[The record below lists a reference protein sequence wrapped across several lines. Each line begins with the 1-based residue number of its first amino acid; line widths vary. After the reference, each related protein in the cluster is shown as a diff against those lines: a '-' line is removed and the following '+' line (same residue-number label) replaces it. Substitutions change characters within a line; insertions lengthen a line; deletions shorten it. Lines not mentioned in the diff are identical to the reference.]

1 MGLGRQDFSG
11 KKLAPQE
18 ADQVVADL
26 KKYLAD
32 IAERWLI
39 RGRFHT
45 DMANGT
51 LPMEAIQVFWQN
63 WYGFVAEINNFHGVA
78 YQRHLPFFK
87 RHPELQ
93 KHFANHVADEM
104 IHPKPPGHIQ
114 IVLEQGRNFG
124 LTNDQMIEYEM
135 LPECRAFLEYYRG
148 VLYEGTMV
156 EWWASFCV
164 EEAVGHWAKFFG
176 GTLRKNFNIPE
187 DRLLPHARAGRS
199 RRARRR
205 DGARRPGLDGS
216 EKIARRRQSRHPA
229 GIQFRILPAHRHS
242 LFCLVLRGRLP
253 IRKKGRILQS
263 LIMGETNNEELS
275 PRRLM
280 RILGDFA
287 NSQILDA
294 SIEYDFFTLIHKG
307 LQSAEEIARAAGTD
321 ARATRIVLDSLPALG
336 LIEKRG
342 GKYFLTPTAEVF
354 LVKEKPSYVGDFRHV
369 ALALWDGMA
378 HLKESLKT
386 GKPLSRMDTGAELQ
400 VWEKLVL
407 GIIVIA
413 EPAAKALCDIL
424 KIGSERKG
432 IQVLDIA
439 GGSSIFGMTILSR
452 DPSAQV
458 TQLDWPNVNAVAK
471 KANKERGL
479 DGKIRFI
486 DGEHHTAP
494 IETNYYD
501 LVLAS
506 NFCRFESP
514 RGNQELFAKAYSAL
528 KPGGIFVVNDFVP
541 NEERTEPTFA
551 LRFSVY
557 TLTHTPEGECWT
569 LSQYSEW
576 LQKAG
581 FKSIEIHGDIPK
593 TLPGTTLIVAKK

>member
-1 MGLGRQDFSG
+1 
-11 KKLAPQE
+11 
-18 ADQVVADL
+18 
-26 KKYLAD
+26 
-32 IAERWLI
+32 
-39 RGRFHT
+39 
-45 DMANGT
+45 
-51 LPMEAIQVFWQN
+51 
-63 WYGFVAEINNFHGVA
+63 
-78 YQRHLPFFK
+78 
-87 RHPELQ
+87 
-93 KHFANHVADEM
+93 
-104 IHPKPPGHIQ
+104 
-114 IVLEQGRNFG
+114 
-124 LTNDQMIEYEM
+124 
-135 LPECRAFLEYYRG
+135 
-148 VLYEGTMV
+148 
-156 EWWASFCV
+156 
-164 EEAVGHWAKFFG
+164 
-176 GTLRKNFNIPE
+176 
-187 DRLLPHARAGRS
+187 
-199 RRARRR
+199 
-205 DGARRPGLDGS
+205 
-216 EKIARRRQSRHPA
+216 
-229 GIQFRILPAHRHS
+229 
-242 LFCLVLRGRLP
+242 
-253 IRKKGRILQS
+253 
-263 LIMGETNNEELS
+263 MGETNNEELS

-342 GKYFLTPTAEVF
+342 GKYFLTPTADVF

-424 KIGSERKG
+424 NIGSARKG

-569 LSQYSEW
+569 LSQYSDW

>member
-1 MGLGRQDFSG
+1 
-11 KKLAPQE
+11 
-18 ADQVVADL
+18 
-26 KKYLAD
+26 
-32 IAERWLI
+32 
-39 RGRFHT
+39 
-45 DMANGT
+45 
-51 LPMEAIQVFWQN
+51 
-63 WYGFVAEINNFHGVA
+63 
-78 YQRHLPFFK
+78 
-87 RHPELQ
+87 
-93 KHFANHVADEM
+93 
-104 IHPKPPGHIQ
+104 
-114 IVLEQGRNFG
+114 
-124 LTNDQMIEYEM
+124 
-135 LPECRAFLEYYRG
+135 
-148 VLYEGTMV
+148 
-156 EWWASFCV
+156 
-164 EEAVGHWAKFFG
+164 
-176 GTLRKNFNIPE
+176 
-187 DRLLPHARAGRS
+187 
-199 RRARRR
+199 
-205 DGARRPGLDGS
+205 
-216 EKIARRRQSRHPA
+216 
-229 GIQFRILPAHRHS
+229 
-242 LFCLVLRGRLP
+242 
-253 IRKKGRILQS
+253 
-263 LIMGETNNEELS
+263 MGETNNEELS

-342 GKYFLTPTAEVF
+342 GKYFLTPTADVF

-424 KIGSERKG
+424 KIGSARKG

>member
-1 MGLGRQDFSG
+1 
-11 KKLAPQE
+11 
-18 ADQVVADL
+18 
-26 KKYLAD
+26 
-32 IAERWLI
+32 
-39 RGRFHT
+39 
-45 DMANGT
+45 
-51 LPMEAIQVFWQN
+51 
-63 WYGFVAEINNFHGVA
+63 
-78 YQRHLPFFK
+78 
-87 RHPELQ
+87 
-93 KHFANHVADEM
+93 
-104 IHPKPPGHIQ
+104 
-114 IVLEQGRNFG
+114 
-124 LTNDQMIEYEM
+124 
-135 LPECRAFLEYYRG
+135 
-148 VLYEGTMV
+148 
-156 EWWASFCV
+156 
-164 EEAVGHWAKFFG
+164 
-176 GTLRKNFNIPE
+176 
-187 DRLLPHARAGRS
+187 
-199 RRARRR
+199 
-205 DGARRPGLDGS
+205 
-216 EKIARRRQSRHPA
+216 
-229 GIQFRILPAHRHS
+229 
-242 LFCLVLRGRLP
+242 
-253 IRKKGRILQS
+253 
-263 LIMGETNNEELS
+263 MGETNNEELS

-342 GKYFLTPTAEVF
+342 GKYFLTPTADVF

-424 KIGSERKG
+424 KIGSARKG

-494 IETNYYD
+494 IQTHYYD

-569 LSQYSEW
+569 LSQYSDW

-581 FKSIEIHGDIPK
+581 FKSIEIHGDVPK
-593 TLPGTTLIVAKK
+593 TLPGTTLIVARK